1 LKGKQTPTQTWPAP
15 PSLSTT
21 DGGATEI
28 LHCTSPDLV
37 TSLRYAASFPNGSD
51 LTELDQ
57 LKRRKFITLLGGAAA
72 AWPFAARAQQADRMR
87 LIGVLM
93 AYAEDDP
100 EGQAW
105 VAAFREGLQQLGWAE
120 GRNIRIASRFA
131 TPDVEAMQR
140 FAKEL
145 VALQPDLILSQSTP
159 TTAALLQQTRSIPVI
174 FANISDPV
182 GSGFVAS
189 FPKPGGNATG
199 FVNLEASM
207 AGKWL
212 ELLREITPRVNRVA
226 ILFNPATATY
236 FQYYVDPLK
245 AAAASYGVEATAAP
259 VHDTS
264 DLGAVFA
271 AQAREPNS
279 GLILMP
285 DSFLNAHGVEITSL
299 AARYRLP
306 AVYPYR
312 FFAVLG
318 GLISY
323 GNDVF
328 DNYRRAAS
336 YADRILKG
344 GKPSELPVQAPVKF
358 ELVINLKTAKAL
370 GLDVPPFLQQRA
382 DEVIE

>member
-1 LKGKQTPTQTWPAP
+1 M
-15 PSLSTT
+15 
-21 DGGATEI
+21 
-28 LHCTSPDLV
+28 
-37 TSLRYAASFPNGSD
+37 
-51 LTELDQ
+51 
-57 LKRRKFITLLGGAAA
+57 KRREFMALVGGLAAA
-72 AWPFAARAQQADRMR
+72 AWPFAAHAQEADRMR

-131 TPDVEAMQR
+131 TPNVEAMQR

-159 TTAALLQQTRSIPVI
+159 TTAALLQQTRTIPVI
-174 FANISDPV
+174 FANISDPI

-189 FPKPGGNATG
+189 FPRPGGNATG

-236 FQYYVDPLK
+236 FEYYMDPLK
-245 AAAASYGVEATAAP
+245 AAAASYGVEPTAAP

-264 DLGAVFA
+264 DLEAVFA
-271 AQAREPNS
+271 LQAREPNS

-306 AVYPYR
+306 AVYPFR
-312 FFAVLG
+312 FFAELG
-318 GLISY
+318 GLMSY
-323 GNDVF
+323 GNDVS

-344 GKPSELPVQAPVKF
+344 AEPSELPVQAPVKF
-358 ELVINLKTAKAL
+358 DLVINLKTAKAL
-370 GLDVPPFLQQRA
+370 GLDVPFLLQQRA
-382 DEVIE
+382 EQIIE